1 MYTGKMTAT
10 WLILITI
17 AGCMVVPLIIIY
29 FHTILPQEKAHP
41 NVAHFI
47 LGVMPGIV
55 HTTSINNLIDNIQ
68 V

>member
-10 WLILITI
+10 WLIIITI

-29 FHTILPQEKAHP
+29 FHTILPQIKAHP
-41 NVAHFI
+41 DTPHFI
-47 LGVMPGIV
+47 LGMMPGIV
-55 HTTSINNLIDNIQ
+55 HTTSINNLIDNIL